1 MEYRFLKVNFESLVD
16 WRVSTDYLRCTP
28 MFHGSPRYDCVI
40 LQTDTGII
48 FGKLMLIFTCT
59 VGDVQY
65 PVTLVLPYDRPV
77 GIRPR
82 KDKDFQ
88 FWRVKRK
95 PRASAEFFSVHSIVR
110 GCMIVEDVSRPDE
123 FLIVDTIDTDMF
135 LRMQDIRSQ

>member
-1 MEYRFLKVNFESLVD
+1 
-16 WRVSTDYLRCTP
+16 
-28 MFHGSPRYDCVI
+28 
-40 LQTDTGII
+40 
-48 FGKLMLIFTCT
+48 MLIFTCT

-77 GIRPR
+77 GICPR